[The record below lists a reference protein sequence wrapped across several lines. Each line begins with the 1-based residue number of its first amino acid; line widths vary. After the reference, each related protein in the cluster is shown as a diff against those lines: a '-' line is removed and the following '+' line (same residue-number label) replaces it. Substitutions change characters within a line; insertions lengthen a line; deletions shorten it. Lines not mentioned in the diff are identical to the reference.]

1 MIGAIVKS
9 LATSKQN
16 NMTQAVSVPQPAVA
30 TTFTPSSKFGKW
42 WYTLSPTERKVY
54 MAIGV
59 GVGLFASYKTYKYF
73 SDRAQEKDEK
83 EASDSAKNDYD
94 KLLKQGKIL
103 SKPQSSYISVANSTE
118 KFLDGCDS
126 SSSEY
131 EVIKN
136 IIRVVKKPIDWA
148 YLKSTFGV
156 RKISDCGS
164 FGASKTEYD
173 LATLLNDQLDTFMA
187 YDLDV
192 DGYKDKGVAQE
203 SIDILKK
210 YFSKIGVTI

>member
-1 MIGAIVKS
+1 MNQSVS
-9 LATSKQN
+9 TSSY
-16 NMTQAVSVPQPAVA
+16 A
-30 TTFTPSSKFGKW
+30 PSSNFGKW
-42 WYTLSPTERKVY
+42 WYTLSPIERKVY

-73 SDRAQEKDEK
+73 SDRAKERDERK
-83 EASDSAKNDYD
+83 ASDTAKNDYE

-103 SKPQSSYISVANSTE
+103 SKPQSSYVSVANSVE
-118 KFLDGCDS
+118 KLLDGCES
-126 SSSEY
+126 SGSEY
-131 EVIKN
+131 EAIKN
-136 IIRVVKKPIDWA
+136 IIRVVKKPVDWA
-148 YLKSTFGV
+148 YLKSVFGV

-164 FGASKTEYD
+164 FGVSKTEYD

-187 YDLDV
+187 YDLDIE
-192 DGYKDKGVAQE
+192 GYKDKGVAQE

>member
-1 MIGAIVKS
+1 M
-9 LATSKQN
+9 
-16 NMTQAVSVPQPAVA
+16 
-30 TTFTPSSKFGKW
+30 
-42 WYTLSPTERKVY
+42 ERKVY
-54 MAIGV
+54 MALGV
-59 GVGLFASYKTYKYF
+59 GVTVFAGYKTYKYF
-73 SDRAQEKDEK
+73 SDRAKERDEK
-83 EASDSAKNDYD
+83 EASDTAKNDYE
-94 KLLKQGKIL
+94 KLLKQGKVL

-118 KFLDGCDS
+118 KLLDGCDS
-126 SSSEY
+126 SGSEY

-148 YLKSTFGV
+148 YLKSAFKV